1 VKHWGL
7 TWDLA
12 AYKKQLPDLLA
23 QLSASMPSDR
33 RSEQFVRQQT
43 ADVRSNGRMTWPN
56 KLPLPTP
63 ASGTPAVGAPVAP
76 TSGAADFSM
85 KDSGAAAI
93 VETKKAVIFDLF
105 HTLTSLESTLSPGRR
120 TTSDMLGVSQEA
132 WNDQLLKKS
141 RDRLVGSKKDAFE
154 IIAGM
159 ARAIDRSI
167 SDEKIKAA
175 TENRIAQFAAALTAI
190 PAETIT
196 VLGS

>member
-1 VKHWGL
+1 
-7 TWDLA
+7 
-12 AYKKQLPDLLA
+12 
-23 QLSASMPSDR
+23 
-33 RSEQFVRQQT
+33 
-43 ADVRSNGRMTWPN
+43 MTWPN

-175 TENRIAQFAAALTAI
+175 TENRVAQFAAALTAI
-190 PAETIT
+190 SAETKT
-196 VLGS
+196 VLASLCC